1 MTTKIELIDLNRE
14 YTAEEFAALPDDGK
28 RYELIGGRLVMSPA
42 TRDKHGRIIAELFAA
57 IWIFTKNTRTG
68 RIWITTGFS
77 LGKKPNGKDNVLEP
91 DLGFIVAE
99 RVPPEADEYLPYPDL
114 AVEVWSP
121 ESDLGRPIRLEKAR
135 EKLQIYLNAGT
146 RIAWGINPAKQEVEV
161 YHQGQLEPVQV
172 LTLNDELDS
181 EDVIPG
187 FKMKVEALFK

>member
-14 YTAEEFAALPDDGK
+14 YTADEFAALPDDGN

-42 TRDKHGRIIAELFAA
+42 TRDKHGRIINRLFVSL
-57 IWIFTKNTRTG
+57 WNFEKNTGVGET
-68 RIWITTGFS
+68 WTTTGFY
-77 LGKKPNGKDNVLEP
+77 LGKKPNGKDNILAP
-91 DLGFIVAE
+91 DVGFIVAE

-146 RIAWGINPAKQEVEV
+146 RIAWGINPENQTVEV
-161 YHQGQLEPVQV
+161 YHQGQLTPIQV
-172 LTLNDELDS
+172 LNLKDELDG

-187 FKMKVEALFK
+187 FKMKVEALFQ